1 MMKHCQETS
10 GLRNWDKRI
19 ERINATRRKITGCVA
34 FVRDMPVIYL
44 NLAARSQEVNR
55 SEQVV
60 AASNSKMAKEGIW
73 LTIEPCNVCLDN
85 RKEDDAQYYAEICFL
100 PLN

>member
-44 NLAARSQEVNR
+44 NLAARSQEVNP
-55 SEQVV
+55 SEQ
-60 AASNSKMAKEGIW
+60 ALEASINETVKEGIW

-85 RKEDDAQYYAEICFL
+85 RKEDDAQDYAEICFL